1 MDSPQAHLS
10 PVAENEKDSSTEENQ
25 QSSPVQIPE
34 HGSQERL
41 LAERK
46 LVRILDTRL
55 LPTLFIIYI
64 MNYIDVCYL
73 SH

>member
-10 PVAENEKDSSTEENQ
+10 SVAENEKDSSTEETQ

-41 LAERK
+41 IAERK
-46 LVRILDTRL
+46 LVRMLDTRL

-64 MNYIDVCYL
+64 MNYIDVCSL